1 MDDSEVSAEETS
13 VQDIFRLSET
23 AFNAGAQSTSSSDD
37 ESMEPVQES
46 AVAKLICYCYS
57 Y

>member
-13 VQDIFRLSET
+13 VRDIFRLSET

-46 AVAKLICYCYS
+46 AVAKLICYS